1 MFKSNLKKFLII
13 CGIVLILYALTY
25 INQKYI
31 KNSALYNDTLYNNDL
46 ATKIDNND
54 LSRVD
59 YDFIN
64 ADLNNIDDILK
75 EQVNLEMDR
84 VKKTNYYGIAEKIYS
99 NKINEIIRVLNDKL
113 DDEDFYRLELD
124 LEEFQKNIDFAIID
138 LDNTIESSI
147 EFEFYKNKY
156 LYEEKQKKCRDIL
169 ETYKGFLK

>member
-54 LSRVD
+54 LSRID

-84 VKKTNYYGIAEKIYS
+84 VKKANYYGIAEKIYS